1 MGIKK
6 AIGEK
11 STIGVDKKQRMERLK
26 MKKSNRKK
34 FDLFSCVAD
43 AYITDVFTEISKWC
57 LISCRYQGFEE
68 VLVGL
73 TKNSA
78 EQRREKSLIS
88 FQLFSNVR

>member
-43 AYITDVFTEISKWC
+43 AYITDVFTEISK
-57 LISCRYQGFEE
+57 
-68 VLVGL
+68 
-73 TKNSA
+73 
-78 EQRREKSLIS
+78 
-88 FQLFSNVR
+88 